1 MYPTLSYNQ
10 DNFEELLINS
20 FKEYGVCVI
29 EDVVDGDYYDE
40 ILDSF
45 IRINPNI
52 DKNNL
57 EGTWKKEYLPQQ
69 TRTGLFQTM
78 MSNMHYVWRIR
89 TNEKIIRIFKTLYSH
104 FRKKDISDL
113 IVSGDGINFHPPHV
127 KRSKVAK
134 SWEHLDQTDGDI
146 FECIQ
151 GQAVLADSESS
162 FVCTPKSHL
171 RFDEVLDKFNI
182 RSKKNW
188 HKFSESEKIQLQEM
202 FGETHSIP
210 IIAKKGSL
218 IIWTS
223 STIHCAQLQVE
234 AKTPRCIVY
243 VSYRPREELDKRTIN
258 RRKKAFEENRVTNH
272 WISKMFPK
280 ISLHVPKYDE
290 KVLDLVKNPQKL
302 YDIFGKP
309 ELTDEQLKLV
319 GY

>member
-1 MYPTLSYNQ
+1 
-10 DNFEELLINS
+10 
-20 FKEYGVCVI
+20 
-29 EDVVDGDYYDE
+29 
-40 ILDSF
+40 
-45 IRINPNI
+45 
-52 DKNNL
+52 
-57 EGTWKKEYLPQQ
+57 
-69 TRTGLFQTM
+69 
-78 MSNMHYVWRIR
+78 
-89 TNEKIIRIFKTLYSH
+89 
-104 FRKKDISDL
+104 
-113 IVSGDGINFHPPHV
+113 
-127 KRSKVAK
+127 
-134 SWEHLDQTDGDI
+134 
-146 FECIQ
+146 
-151 GQAVLADSESS
+151 
-162 FVCTPKSHL
+162 
-171 RFDEVLDKFNI
+171 
-182 RSKKNW
+182 
-188 HKFSESEKIQLQEM
+188 M

-290 KVLDLVKNPQKL
+290 KMLDLVKNPQKL